1 MRTTIKGTIG
11 VVVAVLALT
20 GCGPGPSMNA
30 SPSPEPTAEAPNWQ
44 PTHGTV
50 SAPLT
55 DDKNSVA
62 QKWTDKGTWSSTSDG
77 AEAYTY
83 YSDPNAPDMG
93 MTAVLFPAAEQCESR
108 GSDPETT
115 LSGIAF
121 NSGVS
126 ELRPGQLGSNAA
138 KNSARNQLVDF
149 DGSMHLVGASEVGT
163 SPVVATRAVQAV
175 RDPLGPGHTVNVY
188 AAIVEQP
195 DGSYFTNSCAI
206 SYTNRL
212 NPADDSKTG
221 TWSQAVSTTRELAE
235 SVSMTS

>member
-1 MRTTIKGTIG
+1 MRTTIKATIG
-11 VVVAVLALT
+11 VAVATLALT
-20 GCGPGPSMNA
+20 GCGPGPSMNTM
-30 SPSPEPTAEAPNWQ
+30 PTPEPTAEAPDWQ

-50 SAPLT
+50 SAPLS

-62 QKWTDKGTWSSTSDG
+62 QKWTDRGTWSKTSAG

-83 YSDPNAPDMG
+83 YSDPNTPDKG
-93 MTAVLFPAAEQCESR
+93 MTAVLFPAVEQCEST

-121 NSGVS
+121 NTGVS

-149 DGSMHLVGASEVGT
+149 DGSMHLIGASEVGT
-163 SPVVATRAVQAV
+163 SPVVATRAVEAL
-175 RDPLGPGHTVNVY
+175 RDPLEPGHAVNVY

-206 SYTNRL
+206 MYTNRL
-212 NPADDSKTG
+212 DPTEDFEID
-221 TWSQAVSTTRELAE
+221 TWTKAVTTTRELAE